1 MSLNDKLIS
10 WCPKRF
16 TYFYRIISQP
26 KSDYRPIEFVQTQQ
40 AIYIHQVNN
49 QTNLKYV
56 ATMTQYFYLAYS
68 TCCSTT
74 STPSLALVK

>member
-56 ATMTQYFYLAYS
+56 GDDDAIFLSSLLLAV
-68 TCCSTT
+68 
-74 STPSLALVK
+74 PQLPLHH